1 MTEQSSV
8 VDDDA
13 AILILADVI
22 LRRQRFDVTKVQNAF
37 KALSLLGSMPPDLFV
52 IDMMMPGMSGLE
64 LCQHIRLLP
73 ETANT
78 PVIMVSAQTDPS
90 VMANSAKVMGTS
102 MRSARCASFWY
113 WTAQEIQSSSRLGLP
128 SIEQHSS
135 KVVPASGS

>member
-1 MTEQSSV
+1 MSKRIMV

-37 KALSLLGSMPPDLFV
+37 KALSLLGSMSPDLFV

-90 VMANSAKVMGTS
+90 VMRKGLEAGADDCLAKTSLHHELVNRVRRLLGAEAAAAGSA
-102 MRSARCASFWY
+102 
-113 WTAQEIQSSSRLGLP
+113 
-128 SIEQHSS
+128 
-135 KVVPASGS
+135 